1 MFDVFCFI
9 HHILIRSSAMKDCG
23 AYPDG
28 SSTSTAV
35 SIRFIVSSF
44 QLSYSLRLMKVV
56 RADIHIAY
64 DDDLWT
70 FVPDLKM
77 LKKIELSLKQL
88 ITEAKVHC
96 IDKV

>member
-1 MFDVFCFI
+1 ME
-9 HHILIRSSAMKDCG
+9 
-23 AYPDG
+23 
-28 SSTSTAV
+28 
-35 SIRFIVSSF
+35 
-44 QLSYSLRLMKVV
+44 VV

-64 DDDLWT
+64 DGDLWT

-96 IDKV
+96 INQV

>member
-1 MFDVFCFI
+1 M
-9 HHILIRSSAMKDCG
+9 
-23 AYPDG
+23 
-28 SSTSTAV
+28 
-35 SIRFIVSSF
+35 SSF

>member
-1 MFDVFCFI
+1 MSDVFFFI
-9 HHILIRSSAMKDCG
+9 HYTLIRSSAMKDCG
-23 AYPDG
+23 AYPNG
-28 SSTSTAV
+28 SSMSIAV
-35 SIRFIVSSF
+35 SIGSIVSSF
-44 QLSYSLRLMKVV
+44 QLSYTSRLIEIV
-56 RADIHIAY
+56 RADVHIAY

-96 IDKV
+96 IDQV